1 MSQFEGKFNNTKNEN
16 LDEFYTAIGIPW
28 VPRKM
33 MTSSSPTIE
42 ISSVDGLW
50 TMKTSSLMSSSSNT
64 FKLGEEYIET
74 MQGGR
79 TIKNVTRIED
89 NKIITESESD
99 RGTSKKVLEF
109 TDDGFIMI
117 LTHAST
123 EIVAKRYFTRA

>member
-64 FKLGEEYIET
+64 FKLREEYIET

>member
-1 MSQFEGKFNNTKNEN
+1 
-16 LDEFYTAIGIPW
+16 
-28 VPRKM
+28 M

>member
-89 NKIITESESD
+89 NKMHNYY
-99 RGTSKKVLEF
+99 SKSHSFGIK
-109 TDDGFIMI
+109 
-117 LTHAST
+117 
-123 EIVAKRYFTRA
+123 Y